1 MTDAN
6 PSRFSA
12 QDARQ
17 ALSEELDRHL
27 IASMHRRDATFMTDQ
42 DKSWRAEGAPP
53 YMKPNGQVDRA
64 RINAALAQYEEARM
78 GPRPKPKF
86 ELHLIN
92 HDHFYAKRSRA
103 GLIDVVFVA
112 IAVASWLG
120 LLFSIYLVF
129 K

>member
-6 PSRFSA
+6 PSHLSA
-12 QDARQ
+12 QAARQ
-17 ALSEELDRHL
+17 ALSDQLDRHL
-27 IASMHRRDATFMTDQ
+27 IASMQAQRDAAYMTDQ
-42 DKSWRAEGAPP
+42 DKIAHA
-53 YMKPNGQVDRA
+53 
-64 RINAALAQYEEARM
+64 IAAYEEARM

-86 ELHLIN
+86 ILEIKDN
-92 HDHFYAKRSRA
+92 YFYAKRPRA

-112 IAVASWLG
+112 IASATWLG